1 MSISTLLR
9 RSVTAAAATALAAA
23 AVTVPAHAA
32 EQATTYTYVD
42 LGSVPGYASSVANDV
57 NAGGVVVGSADKAV
71 VWQDGEIGRL
81 PMNTALGVNDA
92 GRIVGSAYTGASNEP
107 AHAVV
112 YRDGELVD
120 LGAPY
125 GGANGS
131 TALAINESD
140 TVAGAFRE
148 SGQPTRAAVW
158 DADGTMHRL
167 PGLGGVSYGTES
179 QAAAINEGGQVVG
192 TAVTK
197 SGANRAVIWENG
209 TVRDLGTLGGGGYPG
224 TRALDVNDQGTVVGD
239 SQKLTGYMH
248 AVSWSNGKI
257 TDLGTLGGPASFAG
271 GINNRG
277 QIVGISDT
285 DSSGGAGRRAF
296 IWENG
301 KMTDLNKVTV
311 NLPTGTVLYNATAIN
326 DDGVIVGTASPR
338 AFMLVPND

>member
-9 RSVTAAAATALAAA
+9 RSATAAAATALAAA
-23 AVTVPAHAA
+23 AVTVPANAA

-81 PMNTALGVNDA
+81 PMNTAQGVNDA

-125 GGANGS
+125 GAANGS

-209 TVRDLGTLGGGGYPG
+209 TVRDLGTLGGGYPG
-224 TRALDVNDQGTVVGD
+224 TRALGVNDQGTVVGD

-248 AVSWSNGKI
+248 AVSWSDGKI

-311 NLPTGTVLYNATAIN
+311 NLPKGTVLYNAAAIN
-326 DDGVIVGTASPR
+326 DDGIIVGTASPR

>member
-9 RSVTAAAATALAAA
+9 RSATVAATTALAAA

-42 LGSVPGYASSVANDV
+42 LGSVAGYASSVANDV

-92 GRIVGSAYTGASNEP
+92 GRIVGSAHTGASNEP

-112 YRDGELVD
+112 YRDGELAD

-158 DADGTMHRL
+158 DADGTMRRL

-209 TVRDLGTLGGGGYPG
+209 TVRDLGTLGGGGY
-224 TRALDVNDQGTVVGD
+224 
-239 SQKLTGYMH
+239 
-248 AVSWSNGKI
+248 
-257 TDLGTLGGPASFAG
+257 
-271 GINNRG
+271 
-277 QIVGISDT
+277 VGISDT

-311 NLPTGTVLYNATAIN
+311 NLPTGTVLYNAAAIN